1 MPSSRRRRC
10 ATLAAAATVSL
21 AALAAPTANA
31 ADAAGCDLYASP
43 SGSDLALG
51 TAASPLRTVGML
63 VIKTLPGQTGCVKS
77 GVYDEAVTVRRGGT
91 ADTSRLTIRG
101 LTPGTATIRGQLR
114 VMDGAS
120 FVTFSDLVLTG
131 SDAPSKPSPLI
142 NGDDA
147 QFLRNDV
154 TNAQDSCFV
163 LGDKVWGVPERT
175 LISANVIHNCG
186 VEGTNMQHGIYVRQA
201 LDTRI
206 DSNTIR
212 DNADRGVQLFPNAD
226 RTLVTGNLIDHNGE
240 GVIFSGDSVDTSD
253 NNTVENNT
261 IIRSRI
267 RWDVES
273 YWINSG
279 MRGTGNVLRGNCI
292 AGGLRGAIQ
301 LPAYGF
307 TATNNTLPPDPASC
321 LTTKKTAKAKAA
333 KNTSKAKK
341 AHKTKK
347 HRAAKRH
354 ASKRRHHH

>member
-1 MPSSRRRRC
+1 MLSSRRRRC

-51 TAASPLRTVGML
+51 TAASPLRTVQVL
-63 VIKTLPGQTGCVKS
+63 ATRVLPGKTGCVMS

-91 ADTSRLTIRG
+91 ADTSRLTIRA

-175 LISANVIHNCG
+175 LISGNVIHNCG

-206 DSNTIR
+206 DANTIR

-253 NNTVENNT
+253 QNTVENNT

-279 MRGTGNVLRGNCI
+279 MRGTGNVVRGNCI

-301 LPAYGF
+301 LPTVGF
-307 TATNNTLPPDPASC
+307 TATDNTLPLDPASC
-321 LTTKKTAKAKAA
+321 LTTTTAKAKAA
-333 KNTSKAKK
+333 KKK
-341 AHKTKK
+341 AHRAKK

-354 ASKRRHHH
+354 ASKRRHHRRHHH